1 MFWFGLF
8 FLNGL
13 YANLNEETQRR
24 KDKWGRT
31 RRKTA
36 GDKRVKGKEKKKNR
50 SERKDLRFRNGTREN
65 GSRGRRSP

>member
-1 MFWFGLF
+1 ML

-36 GDKRVKGKEKKKNR
+36 GNKRVERGKKRRKNR